1 MGEKLKNLT
10 VAARLAAGFA
20 VAIALMVL
28 VALLG
33 LNRLAR
39 LDEGTREI
47 VTDRWVK
54 ASQIHN
60 IIRHSTQIALSLRNM
75 MLSSSREDIARQK
88 DLIMESRK
96 AIAADVDK
104 LKQSINLPKGKAIFA
119 EVLEQRERYI
129 AGQEK
134 LVGHI
139 EQGRTEEAKR
149 FLNEELRPILGKYQA
164 ALDSFA
170 RFQTELVDAAG
181 QAAHESYT
189 QAQWMTLALLGC
201 ALVVAAVLGSWIIRS
216 VTRPLGGEPEEA
228 KRVVERIAQGHLTN
242 EIRLKPG
249 DQDSLLAATAKM
261 QANLRKIVADLKA
274 SAEGVSGA
282 AQQLSSSSSQVA
294 AATAH
299 QSEAASSMAAAVEQ
313 MTVSISHVSDSAREA
328 HSVTANTGSQSE
340 EGSSVIQATVNEMRG
355 IAETVGE
362 AARTIQDM
370 GENSQKI
377 SSIVQVIK
385 DVAEQTNLLALN
397 AAIEAARAGEQGRGF
412 AVVADEVRKLAERSA
427 AATGEIRQMI
437 EAVQSSAQAGVE
449 TMQTAVSRVD
459 EGVNLAQRATD
470 AMLAIRDGAKQVVEA
485 VNEIANA
492 LKEQSIAS
500 NDIASNVEKIAQ
512 MSEEN
517 NAATQ
522 EVADTALRLEKFAAS
537 TRASVAVFAV

>member
-1 MGEKLKNLT
+1 MKSWT
-10 VAARLAAGFA
+10 VAARLAAGFS
-20 VAIALMVL
+20 VVILLMVV

-33 LNRLAR
+33 LNRLAT
-39 LDEGTREI
+39 LDDGTREI

-54 ASQIHN
+54 AQQAQN
-60 IIRHSTQIALSLRNM
+60 IIRQSMQIALALRNM
-75 MLSSSREDIARQK
+75 MLSSSREDIAQQK
-88 DLIMESRK
+88 DRILESRK
-96 AIAADVDK
+96 AIATDAEK
-104 LKQSINLPKGKAIFA
+104 LKQTVTLPKGKAILG

-134 LVGHI
+134 LIAHI
-139 EQGRTEEAKR
+139 EQGRAEEAKR
-149 FLNEELRPILGKYQA
+149 FLNEELRPILGKYLA
-164 ALDSFA
+164 ALEKFA
-170 RFQTELVDAAG
+170 QFQTELVDAAG
-181 QAAHESYT
+181 QTAHENYT
-189 QAQWMTLALLGC
+189 QARLITLVILAC
-201 ALVVAAVLGSWIIRS
+201 ALAIAAVLGMWIIRS
-216 VTRPLGGEPEEA
+216 VTRPLGGEPDEA
-228 KRVVERIAQGHLTN
+228 KAVVERIAQGNLTT
-242 EIRLKPG
+242 EIHLKPG
-249 DQDSLLAATAKM
+249 DQDSLMAATAKM
-261 QANLRKIVADLKA
+261 QANLRRIVADLKA

-328 HSVTANTGSQSE
+328 HTVTASTGSQSE
-340 EGSSVIQATVNEMRG
+340 EGSTVIQATVAEMRA
-355 IAETVGE
+355 IAQTVGE
-362 AARTIQDM
+362 AARTIENM

-377 SSIVQVIK
+377 SGIVQVIK

-427 AATGEIRQMI
+427 EATGEIRQMI
-437 EAVQSSAQAGVE
+437 EAVQTSAQEGVE
-449 TMQTAVSRVD
+449 TMQRAVTRVD
-459 EGVNLAQRATD
+459 DGVGLAQRATES
-470 AMLAIRDGAKQVVEA
+470 MLAIRDGAKQVVNA

-522 EVADTALRLEKFAAS
+522 EVADTALRLEKFASS
-537 TRASVAVFAV
+537 TRSAVAAFAV